1 MSATIALGQRSLRE
15 AIRQP
20 DALFMTMFIPIF
32 FLVVNTGQAAD
43 IFPTDSTGFLEGQS
57 YGAFQLPITLLLAA
71 SFGMAALFLVEEIE
85 GGYFD
90 KLRAIPIPR
99 YSIVLGRLVAEAVKC
114 VAISTI
120 IVVIALPFGIT
131 IASGPIGFVLLVAL
145 SALWGVVYAGFMQ
158 LIALKTRSAAATNSG
173 GLIFFPLLFL
183 TPNFVPRELLTEPME
198 VAATINPV
206 TYLMEAL
213 RSLILVDLD
222 WAEIWPGFAVV
233 GILGVIMLFL
243 NVRMIKSYD

>member
-1 MSATIALGQRSLRE
+1 
-15 AIRQP
+15 
-20 DALFMTMFIPIF
+20 
-32 FLVVNTGQAAD
+32 
-43 IFPTDSTGFLEGQS
+43 
-57 YGAFQLPITLLLAA
+57 
-71 SFGMAALFLVEEIE
+71 MAALFLVEEIE

-90 KLRAIPIPR
+90 KLRAIPVPR
-99 YSIVLGRLVAEAVKC
+99 YSIVLGRLVAEAIKC
-114 VAISTI
+114 VVISTI

-131 IASGPIGFVLLVAL
+131 IASGPIGFLLLIAL

-183 TPNFVPRELLTEPME
+183 TPNFVPRDMLTEPME
-198 VAATINPV
+198 VAATLNPV

-213 RSLILVDLD
+213 RSLILDDLD
-222 WAEIWPGFAVV
+222 WAKIWPGFVVIAIFGAV
-233 GILGVIMLFL
+233 MLFL